1 MDMVLDLME
10 GGGRSS
16 FPSASDRGLLR
27 GLGELED
34 KLNWSTTSFGGFFGF
49 GGGVSTATHVQ
60 CGRSHDSTCT

>member
-27 GLGELED
+27 GLGRVGGQAELVHHFLRRLLIHRHSACG
-34 KLNWSTTSFGGFFGF
+34 KIA
-49 GGGVSTATHVQ
+49 VSLA
-60 CGRSHDSTCT
+60 